1 MTATDETEPLISSKS
16 STARENKLQTVSY
29 DAISLEGSE
38 RNATSCRTDYDVTSF
53 KLKPILRSTCTV
65 RTPLITTVIPVSTN
79 SARNTENESITYTW
93 SDLNVYAARM
103 NEKPWEMFFKRKK
116 PIERKHLLKDVC
128 GVAYPGELLVI
139 MGSSGAGKTTL
150 LNALTFRSSRGVTV
164 SGVMAANGRRLSST
178 MLTSRTAYVQQDDL
192 FVGTLTVREHLVFQA
207 MVRMDR
213 GIPMDQRIDRVQQVI
228 NELALTKCKNTV
240 IGQPGRIKGLSGGE
254 MKRLSF
260 ASEVLTDPPLMFC
273 DEPTSGL
280 DSFMANQVVSVLKTL
295 AARGKT
301 VIATLHQPSSELFA
315 LFDRILLMAEGR
327 VAFMGT
333 TSQACTFFETLGAA
347 CPSNYNPADFFIQML
362 AVVPG
367 QEISCRHAI
376 NTVCD
381 AFQKSEHGM
390 KIALEAE
397 AITDEYIDSLRDS
410 KYSKTRS
417 PYKASWCEQ
426 FRAVLWRSWLSVIKE
441 PILIKVRLLQ
451 TVMVSLLIGVVYFN
465 QKLDQD
471 GVMNINGALFIFL
484 TNMTFQNV
492 FAVINVF
499 CAELPIFL
507 REHRNGMY
515 RTDVYF
521 LCKTLA
527 EAPIFVAVPLL
538 FTIIVYPMIGLYPG
552 IDHFFVTAG
561 IVALIANVSTSFGY
575 LISCISNN
583 LSMALSIGP
592 PVIIPFLLFGGFFL
606 NTASVPFYFE
616 WFSYLSWFR
625 YGNEALLINQWS
637 EVETITCTRSNATC
651 PKTGRMVLQTF
662 NFKQEHFWIDIG
674 CLFCLIIAFRFLA
687 FLALLAKTRRNSK
700 QR

>member
-1 MTATDETEPLISSKS
+1 MTATEETEPLISKVSIGNNE
-16 STARENKLQTVSY
+16 RTVSY
-29 DAISLEGSE
+29 DAISSEG
-38 RNATSCRTDYDVTSF
+38 TSSKTWF
-53 KLKPILRSTCTV
+53 NLKPMLGETV
-65 RTPLITTVIPVSTN
+65 TPLVTAHASNRSIG
-79 SARNTENESITYTW
+79 NTENESITYTW
-93 SDLNVYAARM
+93 SDLNVYVVRK
-103 NEKPWEMFFKRKK
+103 NERTWNGLFKGKR
-116 PIERKHLLKDVC
+116 PVEQRHLLKDVC

-150 LNALTFRSSRGVTV
+150 LNALTFRSGRGVTV
-164 SGVMAANGRRLSST
+164 SGVMAANGKRVSST
-178 MLTSRTAYVQQDDL
+178 ILTSRTAYVQQDDL
-192 FVGTLTVREHLVFQA
+192 FVGTLTVKEHLLFQA

-213 GIPMDQRIDRVQQVI
+213 HIPMEQRIDRVNRVI
-228 NELALTKCKNTV
+228 NELALTKCRNTV

-280 DSFMANQVVSVLKTL
+280 DSFMAHQVVSVLKAL

-301 VIATLHQPSSELFA
+301 IVATLHQPSSELFA
-315 LFDRILLMAEGR
+315 LFDKILLMAEGR

-333 TSQACTFFETLGAA
+333 SSQACTFFESLGAA
-347 CPSNYNPADFFIQML
+347 CPSNYNPADYFVQML

-367 QEISCRHAI
+367 EEASCRHAI

-381 AFQKSEHGM
+381 AFRRSDQGM

-397 AITDEYIDSLRDS
+397 SVDGQFEDSLKNS
-410 KYSKTRS
+410 KSESRS

-441 PILIKVRLLQ
+441 PILVKVRLLQ

-465 QKLDQD
+465 QQLDQD

-515 RTDVYF
+515 RTDIYF

-538 FTIIVYPMIGLYPG
+538 FTVVAYPMIGLYPG
-552 IDHFFVTAG
+552 IDHFFVAAG
-561 IVALIANVSTSFGY
+561 IVALVANVSTSFGY
-575 LISCISNN
+575 LISCVSNN
-583 LSMALSIGP
+583 LSMALSVGP

-606 NTASVPFYFE
+606 NTA
-616 WFSYLSWFR
+616 
-625 YGNEALLINQWS
+625 
-637 EVETITCTRSNATC
+637 
-651 PKTGRMVLQTF
+651 
-662 NFKQEHFWIDIG
+662 
-674 CLFCLIIAFRFLA
+674 
-687 FLALLAKTRRNSK
+687 
-700 QR
+700 